1 MTAASKPTL
10 IPVSPVISQCGCGT
24 GTGKNNFKWSN
35 KLPPYIIEE
44 YHSPSGP
51 LPRITGAITWRDR
64 LGTFR
69 SRTSNFRMKYK
80 VKPGLYALGKPDEN
94 SHVIVTANY
103 KMSFDAVRKNLARHD
118 AWILVLD
125 TAGINVW
132 CAAGKGSFG
141 SAELIKKI
149 DETGISS
156 IVTHRGIVVPQLGA
170 PGINSSLVKNATGFR
185 VHFGPVLARD
195 LPAYLSNNMTAEAC
209 MRIVP
214 FTMWDRLVLT
224 PMELNPAL
232 KKFIPL
238 ALLLFAFFGLTAEG
252 IIFREAITGGGTF
265 ILLMAL
271 AVATGAIIVPLI
283 LPFIPFRSFSLKGTF
298 AGLVLLGLMLLA
310 GFHREMSPLVA
321 AAAAIMTT
329 VIASY
334 LALMFTGTTTFTNI
348 SGVKKEMRY
357 AIPAYAVLS
366 AFSVIFLIIFKLQQG
381 GLL

>member
-252 IIFREAITGGGTF
+252 IIFREAITGGYIYSADGPCGSNRGYYRTF
-265 ILLMAL
+265 DI
-271 AVATGAIIVPLI
+271 AIH
-283 LPFIPFRSFSLKGTF
+283 SLSKFFPEGDI